1 MKYLIVLG
9 DGMAD
14 RPLTELKGMTPLEY
28 AATPNFDKLAAKSSV
43 GLVKT
48 VPDGMKPGSDVA
60 NLSVLGYDPKRYYS
74 GRSPLEA
81 LSIGV
86 IMKPGDVAV
95 RTNLVTLSDEE
106 KLEDKTMLDYSAGEI
121 PTEEAR
127 KIIESVEEELGS
139 EKLKFYSG
147 VSYRHCLIETNGTT
161 ATKLTPP
168 HDISGKKVGEYL
180 PQGEMGGEMRELI
193 RRSGEILAD
202 HPVNVKRRAEGKRP
216 ATHVWFWG
224 AGTKPTLDTFFSK
237 FGLKGAI
244 VSAVDLLK
252 GIAKGTEMY
261 APCVKGATG
270 TLSTNWKGKV
280 EAVKDCFKSGI
291 DYVYLHFEAPDECG
305 HQGDIPGKIAAI
317 EKVDEALG
325 ELKEFLDSTGE
336 DYKIAVLP
344 DHPTPIEVRTHTS
357 SPVPY
362 MIYDSRKPVDSGLK
376 YNEKDAQNGEY
387 LDNGQMIIAKMTEDK
402 NA

>member
-193 RRSGEILAD
+193 RRSGEILAE

>member
-28 AATPNFDKLAAKSSV
+28 AVTPNFDKLAAKSSV

-193 RRSGEILAD
+193 RRSGEILAE

>member
-127 KIIESVEEELGS
+127 KIIESVEEGLGS

-193 RRSGEILAD
+193 RRSGDILAS

-280 EAVKDCFKSGI
+280 GAVKDCFKSGI

>member
-28 AATPNFDKLAAKSSV
+28 AVTPNFDKLAAKSSV

-139 EKLKFYSG
+139 ERLKFYSG

-193 RRSGEILAD
+193 RRSGEILAE

-344 DHPTPIEVRTHTS
+344 DHPTPIEVRTHAS

-362 MIYDSRKPVDSGLK
+362 MIYDSRKPVVSGLK

>member
-139 EKLKFYSG
+139 ERLKFYSG

-362 MIYDSRKPVDSGLK
+362 MMYDSRKPVDSGLK

>member
-139 EKLKFYSG
+139 ERLKFYSG

-270 TLSTNWKGKV
+270 TLSTNWEGKV

-362 MIYDSRKPVDSGLK
+362 MMYDSRKPVDSGLK

>member
-14 RPLTELKGMTPLEY
+14 RPLTELKGMTPMEY

-193 RRSGEILAD
+193 RRSGEILAE
-202 HPVNVKRRAEGKRP
+202 HPVNVKRTAEGKRP

>member
-193 RRSGEILAD
+193 RRSGEILAS

-270 TLSTNWKGKV
+270 TLSTNWEGKV

>member
-376 YNEKDAQNGEY
+376 YNEKDAKNGKY

>member
-193 RRSGEILAD
+193 RRSGEILAE
-202 HPVNVKRRAEGKRP
+202 HPVNVKRTAEGKRP

-270 TLSTNWKGKV
+270 TLSTNWEGKV

-362 MIYDSRKPVDSGLK
+362 MMYDSRKPVDSGLK

>member
-121 PTEEAR
+121 PTEDAR

-193 RRSGEILAD
+193 RRSGEILAE

-362 MIYDSRKPVDSGLK
+362 MIYDSRKPVDLGLK

>member
-161 ATKLTPP
+161 ATRLTPP

-193 RRSGEILAD
+193 RRSGEILAS

>member
-139 EKLKFYSG
+139 ERLKFYSG

-161 ATKLTPP
+161 ATRLTPP

-193 RRSGEILAD
+193 RRSGEILAS

-270 TLSTNWKGKV
+270 TLSTNWEGKV

-305 HQGDIPGKIAAI
+305 HQGDILGKIAAI

-376 YNEKDAQNGEY
+376 YNEKDAQRGEY

>member
-193 RRSGEILAD
+193 RRSGEILAE

-336 DYKIAVLP
+336 GYKIAVLP

-376 YNEKDAQNGEY
+376 YNEKDAQNGKY

>member
-193 RRSGEILAD
+193 RRSGEILAE

-305 HQGDIPGKIAAI
+305 HHGDIPGKIAAI

>member
-161 ATKLTPP
+161 ATRLTPP

-193 RRSGEILAD
+193 RRSGEILAE

>member
-270 TLSTNWKGKV
+270 TLSTNWEGKV

>member
-193 RRSGEILAD
+193 RRSGEILAE

-280 EAVKDCFKSGI
+280 GAVKDCFKSGI

-362 MIYDSRKPVDSGLK
+362 MMYDSRKPVDSGLK

>member
-193 RRSGEILAD
+193 RRSGEILAS

>member
-180 PQGEMGGEMRELI
+180 PQGDMGGEMRELI
-193 RRSGEILAD
+193 RRSGEILAE

>member
-193 RRSGEILAD
+193 RRSGEILAS

-252 GIAKGTEMY
+252 GIAKGNEMY